1 MEVSMRILFCS
12 AACLLLA
19 ASMMAQTAPGGP
31 AEEAAIR
38 AVVKSYVDAREN
50 RDTKAVAALFTP
62 DADQLVSTG
71 EWRRGRDTLV
81 RGAMGSSERNPGS
94 RTITAD
100 TIRFLTSDVAI
111 ADGPYIIAATG
122 GGAERRM
129 WATFVLQRGADGWRI
144 AAIRNMFPTGQAS
157 R

>member
-1 MEVSMRILFCS
+1 MRILLCS

-19 ASMMAQTAPGGP
+19 ASMMAQTAAGGA

-100 TIRFLTSDVAI
+100 TIR
-111 ADGPYIIAATG
+111 
-122 GGAERRM
+122 
-129 WATFVLQRGADGWRI
+129 
-144 AAIRNMFPTGQAS
+144 
-157 R
+157 